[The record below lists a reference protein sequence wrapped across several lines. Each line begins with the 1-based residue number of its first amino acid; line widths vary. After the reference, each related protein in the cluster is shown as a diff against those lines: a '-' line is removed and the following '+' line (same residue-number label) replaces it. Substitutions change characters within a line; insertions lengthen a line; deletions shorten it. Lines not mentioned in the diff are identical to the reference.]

1 VLLHPTSEPGSPK
14 TTDREACRKARAI
27 ENAIYIISANTSS
40 IEGIPIPA
48 YTCSGMS
55 KIVDYHGDTMAAAA
69 EGGESML
76 AHAVLN
82 IDAQREQRRRP
93 GMANLLS
100 RQPTD
105 IYALMYASYP
115 IRTGNGLL
123 KDGKVQAPPDRD
135 WFRERQDNLL
145 QRLTDAGLL

>member
-1 VLLHPTSEPGSPK
+1 
-14 TTDREACRKARAI
+14 
-27 ENAIYIISANTSS
+27 
-40 IEGIPIPA
+40 
-48 YTCSGMS
+48 MS
-55 KIVDYHGDTMAAAA
+55 KVVDYHGDTMAAAA

-76 AHAVLN
+76 AHAV
-82 IDAQREQRRRP
+82 IDINAQREQRRRI

-105 IYALMYASYP
+105 IYALMYSTYP

-123 KDGKVQAPPDRD
+123 RDGKVQEPPDRD
-135 WFRERQDNLL
+135 WFRERQDNIL